1 MLVLLPHLSA
11 ALHFPN
17 AQLFPLLSSPLV
29 MHNLLEPGLVMQAL
43 VLPLTE

>member
-1 MLVLLPHLSA
+1 MLVLLLHLSA
-11 ALHFPN
+11 ALHFPS

-43 VLPLTE
+43 VLPLIE